1 MAKTPKFEVFKGA
14 SAVKDEWFWHLKAAN
29 GEIVCQ
35 SEGYVSKQNAL
46 DTIHAVKKWASS
58 AWVVELD
65 KT

>member
-1 MAKTPKFEVFKGA
+1 MAKNPKFEVFKGT
-14 SAVKDEWFWHLKAAN
+14 SAVKDQFYWHLKAPN

-35 SEGYVSKQNAL
+35 SEGYASNQAAL

-65 KT
+65 KE